1 LQPELILRM
10 FTIRNESEQVDRGS
24 KQMTVRKLAEALGI
38 SIAGTHKCI
47 KRGMPAESIEA
58 AQTWYRTNGRQKAF
72 APAKAHLL
80 AAESSAI
87 TAPNQPQEVIEEM
100 DRRAEESIEQPVKQH
115 TDTDNCREALNEQ
128 RQLRKH
134 AAAQVA
140 RLHHSG
146 DIEASRRWAQ
156 THQQY
161 LAKQVVYE
169 RQLRDL
175 MERDRRTI
183 QIEDAERLFR
193 SVLQD
198 VRTIAAA
205 MPSALAAKVNPQDPV
220 LAQKLLEEWRD
231 KTLFKVIYENRE
243 AAPA

>member
-1 LQPELILRM
+1 
-10 FTIRNESEQVDRGS
+10 
-24 KQMTVRKLAEALGI
+24 MTVRKLAAALNLTP
-38 SIAGTHKCI
+38 AGAHKCV
-47 KRGMPAESIEA
+47 KRGMPSDSVEA
-58 AQTWYRTNGRQKAF
+58 AQSWYRTNGRSRSF
-72 APAKAHLL
+72 SPAKVI
-80 AAESSAI
+80 AAEAVASAI
-87 TAPNQPQEVIEEM
+87 TAPVQPDEIIDAM
-100 DRRAEESIEQPVKQH
+100 NRRAEEAIEEPVKQH
-115 TDTDNCREALNEQ
+115 TETDSCREALNEQ

-175 MERDRRTI
+175 MERDRRTM
-183 QIEDAERLFR
+183 QVEDADRAFR
-193 SVLQD
+193 TVLQD
-198 VRTIAAA
+198 VRTITSS
-205 MPSALAAKVNPQDPV
+205 MPAALAAKVNPQDPM

-231 KTLFKVIYENRE
+231 KTLFKAIYENRNTT
-243 AAPA
+243 PS

>member
-1 LQPELILRM
+1 M
-10 FTIRNESEQVDRGS
+10 TIRA
-24 KQMTVRKLAEALGI
+24 LATALGI
-38 SIAGTHKCI
+38 TAAGAHKCA
-47 KRGMPAESIEA
+47 KRGMPTDSVEA
-58 AQTWYRTNGRQKAF
+58 ALSWYRVNGRVRGVGAIKPEQAS
-72 APAKAHLL
+72 AIAN
-80 AAESSAI
+80 AI
-87 TAPNQPQEVIEEM
+87 TAPAQRAEVIEEM
-100 DRRAEESIEQPVKQH
+100 NRKAEQLSDDPIKQH

-175 MERDRRTI
+175 MERDKLTI
-183 QIEDAERLFR
+183 RVDDAERAYR

-198 VRTIAAA
+198 VRTIASS
-205 MPSALAAKVNPQDPV
+205 MPCALAGKVNPNDPV

-231 KTLFKVIYENRE
+231 KTLFKTIYENKTYTD
-243 AAPA
+243 

>member
-1 LQPELILRM
+1 
-10 FTIRNESEQVDRGS
+10 
-24 KQMTVRKLAEALGI
+24 MTVRKLAAALNI
-38 SIAGTHKCI
+38 TPAGAHKCI
-47 KRGMPAESIEA
+47 KRGMPSDSIEA
-58 AQTWYRTNGRQKAF
+58 AQSWYRTNGRSRSF
-72 APAKAHLL
+72 SPAKVI
-80 AAESSAI
+80 AAEAVASAI
-87 TAPNQPQEVIEEM
+87 TAPVQPSEVIDAM
-100 DRRAEESIEQPVKQH
+100 NRRAEEAIEEPVKQH
-115 TDTDNCREALNEQ
+115 TETDSCREALNEQ

-175 MERDRRTI
+175 MERDRRTM
-183 QIEDAERLFR
+183 QVEDAERAFR
-193 SVLQD
+193 TVLQD
-198 VRTIAAA
+198 IRTITSS
-205 MPSALAAKVNPQDPV
+205 MPAALAAKVNPQDPM

-231 KTLFKVIYENRE
+231 KTLFKAIYENRNT
-243 AAPA
+243 APA

>member
-1 LQPELILRM
+1 M
-10 FTIRNESEQVDRGS
+10 VDMTGER
-24 KQMTVRKLAEALGI
+24 MTVRSLAAALGI
-38 SIAGTHKCI
+38 TPAGAHKCI
-47 KRGMPAESIEA
+47 RRGMPTDSAES
-58 AQTWYRTNGRQKAF
+58 AQSWYRTNGRQKTF
-72 APAKAHLL
+72 MPAKAHIV
-80 AAESSAI
+80 AAETSAI
-87 TAPNQPQEVIEEM
+87 TAPVQAPEIIDAMN
-100 DRRAEESIEQPVKQH
+100 RRAEESVEEPVKQH

-161 LAKQVVYE
+161 LSKQVIYE

-175 MERDRRTI
+175 MERDKRTM
-183 QIEDAERLFR
+183 QVEDAERVFR

-198 VRTIAAA
+198 VRTLAAA
-205 MPSALAAKVNPQDPV
+205 MPAAMAAKVNPQDPV

-231 KTLFKVIYENRE
+231 KTLFKVIYENRQTATE
-243 AAPA
+243 

>member
-1 LQPELILRM
+1 
-10 FTIRNESEQVDRGS
+10 
-24 KQMTVRKLAEALGI
+24 MTVRQLAAALGI
-38 SIAGTHKCI
+38 TAAGAHKCM
-47 KRGMPAESIEA
+47 KRGMPSDSIES
-58 AQTWYRTNGRQKAF
+58 AQSWYKTNGRHRSF
-72 APAKAHLL
+72 APARAHII
-80 AAESSAI
+80 AAESSVI
-87 TAPNQPQEVIEEM
+87 TAPTQRAEIIDEM
-100 DRRAEESIEQPVKQH
+100 NRRAEESIEDPIKTH

-161 LAKQVVYE
+161 ISKQVAYE

-183 QIEDAERLFR
+183 QIQDAERIYR
-193 SVLQD
+193 TVLQD
-198 VRTIAAA
+198 VRTIASA
-205 MPSALAAKVNPQDPV
+205 MPSALAGKVNPQDPI

-231 KTLFKVIYENRE
+231 KTLFKAIYENRN
-243 AAPA
+243 ATA

>member
-1 LQPELILRM
+1 
-10 FTIRNESEQVDRGS
+10 
-24 KQMTVRKLAEALGI
+24 MTVRALAAALGI
-38 SIAGTHKCI
+38 TGAGAHKCI
-47 KRGMPAESIEA
+47 KRGMPTDSIEA
-58 AQTWYRTNGRQKAF
+58 AQSWYQRNGRTR
-72 APAKAHLL
+72 LC
-80 AAESSAI
+80 SSAKTVAAAVVASTI
-87 TAPNQPQEVIEEM
+87 ATTP
-100 DRRAEESIEQPVKQH
+100 AEASAATETSPEPPPVSEPTKTF

-175 MERDRRTI
+175 MERDRRTM
-183 QIEDAERLFR
+183 QVEDAERTFR
-193 SVLQD
+193 LVLQD

-205 MPSALAAKVNPQDPV
+205 MPAALAAKVNPQDPV

-231 KTLFKVIYENRE
+231 KTLFKALYENKE
-243 AAPA
+243 PAA

>member
-1 LQPELILRM
+1 
-10 FTIRNESEQVDRGS
+10 
-24 KQMTVRKLAEALGI
+24 MTVRKLAEALGI
-38 SIAGTHKCI
+38 TAAGAHKCI
-47 KRGMPAESIEA
+47 KRGMPKDSVEA
-58 AQTWYRTNGRQKAF
+58 AQSWYRTNGRSKHFSA
-72 APAKAHLL
+72 AKIS
-80 AAESSAI
+80 AAEAVASAI
-87 TAPNQPQEVIEEM
+87 TAPQQPPEIIDAM
-100 DRRAEESIEQPVKQH
+100 NKRAEEAVEEPIKQH

-161 LAKQVVYE
+161 LSKQVQYE

-175 MERDRRTI
+175 MERDRRTM
-183 QIEDAERLFR
+183 QVEDAERTFR

-205 MPSALAAKVNPQDPV
+205 MPAALAAKVNPQDPV

-231 KTLFKVIYENRE
+231 KTLFKAIYENRNTTSE
-243 AAPA
+243 

>member
-1 LQPELILRM
+1 
-10 FTIRNESEQVDRGS
+10 
-24 KQMTVRKLAEALGI
+24 MTVRALAAALGM
-38 SIAGTHKCI
+38 SPNGTHKCI
-47 KRGMPAESIEA
+47 QRGMPIDSVEA
-58 AQTWYRTNGRQKAF
+58 AQAWRQRNGRSKLTS
-72 APAKAHLL
+72 PAKVT
-80 AAESSAI
+80 AAVAIASAI
-87 TAPNQPQEVIEEM
+87 TAPAQPPEVIDAM
-100 DRRAEESIEQPVKQH
+100 NRRAEEAVEEPVKQH

-161 LAKQVVYE
+161 LSKQVTYE

-175 MERDRRTI
+175 MERDRRTM
-183 QIEDAERLFR
+183 QVEDAERTFR
-193 SVLQD
+193 TVLQD

-205 MPSALAAKVNPQDPV
+205 MPAALAAKVNPQDPV

-231 KTLFKVIYENRE
+231 KTLFKALYENKDP
-243 AAPA
+243 AA

>member
-1 LQPELILRM
+1 
-10 FTIRNESEQVDRGS
+10 
-24 KQMTVRKLAEALGI
+24 MTVRKLAAALGI
-38 SIAGTHKCI
+38 TAAGAHKCI
-47 KRGMPAESIEA
+47 KRGMPSDSVEA
-58 AQTWYRTNGRQKAF
+58 AQSWYRKNGRQKAF
-72 APAKAHLL
+72 SPARIT
-80 AAESSAI
+80 AAEAIASAI
-87 TAPNQPQEVIEEM
+87 TAPTQPAEVIDEM
-100 DRRAEESIEQPVKQH
+100 NRRAEEAIEEPVKTF

-175 MERDRRTI
+175 MERDRRTM
-183 QIEDAERLFR
+183 QVEDAERTFR
-193 SVLQD
+193 AVLQD

-205 MPSALAAKVNPQDPV
+205 MPAAMAAKVNPTDPV

-231 KTLFKVIYENRE
+231 KTLFKAIYENRDT
-243 AAPA
+243 ASA

>member
-1 LQPELILRM
+1 
-10 FTIRNESEQVDRGS
+10 
-24 KQMTVRKLAEALGI
+24 MTVRKLAAALNI
-38 SIAGTHKCI
+38 TPAGAHKCI
-47 KRGMPAESIEA
+47 KRGMPSDSAEA
-58 AQTWYRTNGRQKAF
+58 AQSWYRTNGRSRSF
-72 APAKAHLL
+72 SPAKVI
-80 AAESSAI
+80 AAEAVASAI
-87 TAPNQPQEVIEEM
+87 TAPVQPDEIIDAM
-100 DRRAEESIEQPVKQH
+100 NRRAEEAIEEPVKQH
-115 TDTDNCREALNEQ
+115 TETDSCREALNEQ

-175 MERDRRTI
+175 MERDRRTM
-183 QIEDAERLFR
+183 QVEDADRAFR
-193 SVLQD
+193 TVLQD
-198 VRTIAAA
+198 VRTITSS
-205 MPSALAAKVNPQDPV
+205 MPAALAAKVNPQDPM

-231 KTLFKVIYENRE
+231 KTLFKAIYENRNTT
-243 AAPA
+243 PA

>member
-1 LQPELILRM
+1 
-10 FTIRNESEQVDRGS
+10 
-24 KQMTVRKLAEALGI
+24 MTVRALAAALGI
-38 SIAGTHKCI
+38 TGAGAHKCI
-47 KRGMPAESIEA
+47 KRGMPIESIEA
-58 AQTWYRTNGRQKAF
+58 AQSWYQRNGRTRITARPSAPLMEA
-72 APAKAHLL
+72 APAPAPDAPVAEIDSSPEPD
-80 AAESSAI
+80 AAESEPPPPPAK
-87 TAPNQPQEVIEEM
+87 TF
-100 DRRAEESIEQPVKQH
+100 

-161 LAKQVVYE
+161 LAKQVLYE

-175 MERDRRTI
+175 MERDKHTM
-183 QIEDAERLFR
+183 QVEDADRVFR
-193 SVLQD
+193 AVLQD
-198 VRTIAAA
+198 VRTLTAS
-205 MPSALAAKVNPQDPV
+205 MPAALAAKVNPTDPH

-231 KTLFKVIYENRE
+231 KTLFKAIYANN
-243 AAPA
+243 